1 MDRVAYS
8 LLSAKFSGNKASQRY
23 VNQYAIED
31 LKSKVKGIDYIVPI
45 KPRDSGSS
53 IVLDMAI
60 AISKY
65 YKIPVADALKI
76 GNTDTKANAN
86 LTGKKCLLI
95 DDVIFT
101 GKTLSK
107 GAQALKKVGAKSVII
122 YALAKSKSY
131 K

>member
-8 LLSAKFSGNKASQRY
+8 LLSAKFSGNKASHRY

-53 IVLDMAI
+53 IVLDMAV